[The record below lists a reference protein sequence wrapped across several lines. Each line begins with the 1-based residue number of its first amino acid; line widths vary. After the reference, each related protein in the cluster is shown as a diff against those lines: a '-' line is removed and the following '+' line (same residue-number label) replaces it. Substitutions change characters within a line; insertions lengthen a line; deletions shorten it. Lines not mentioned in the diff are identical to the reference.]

1 MNDRKIFVYVNT
13 RDMVKVQS
21 IEDVTTNGDYFQ
33 GTSLLDGDERKLKTF
48 RTDRVIKFFD
58 SIQNAENYINQGID
72 SGEFYIKKPKEETF
86 DICFTGFKKERR
98 AELEK
103 IASSKNMIVRKSVTK
118 HLKLLC
124 YGYNAG
130 PTKIRDARNMGILIF
145 NEEQFMSFVETG
157 EIAE

>member
-1 MNDRKIFVYVNT
+1 MSDRKIFVYVNT

-21 IEDVTTNGDYFQ
+21 IEDITENGDYFQ
-33 GTSLLDGDERKLKTF
+33 GRSLLDGDEHQIKTF
-48 RTDRVIKFFD
+48 RVDRVIKFFD
-58 SIQNAENYINQGID
+58 SIQDAQNYIDKGLD

-98 AELEK
+98 VELEE
-103 IASSKNMIVRKSVTK
+103 IASSKDMVVRKSVTK

-130 PTKIRDARNMGILIF
+130 PTKIRDARNMGIIIF
-145 NEEQFMSFVETG
+145 NEEQFMHFVETG
-157 EIAE
+157 EISE